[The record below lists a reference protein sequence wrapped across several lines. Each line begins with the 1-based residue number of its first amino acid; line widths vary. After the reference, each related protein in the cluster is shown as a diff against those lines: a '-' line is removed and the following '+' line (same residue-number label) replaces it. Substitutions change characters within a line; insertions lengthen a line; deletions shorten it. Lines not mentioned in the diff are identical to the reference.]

1 MSLPIE
7 ELRRALGSSAERI
20 QGIGSWADLAVLG
33 RANLVAVRDLLAQ
46 SALQAANDGD
56 REAASLAR
64 DAGSLVERPL
74 ARTTETKPV
83 LPRLRRESF
92 RVGEPVHLFVGEW
105 AEDEPWRP
113 ARVTSIE
120 KAFRS
125 EWQRDAARGFYWR
138 VTATLDRAVE
148 GIRLFPF
155 STSEPRAVPSA
166 ELGWWID
173 ARDRERRFLDVY
185 AANAFREWQ
194 PLWCLERRRPVDPR
208 AMRFDDWLWR
218 IDGVVGS
225 PACLT
230 GQP

>member
-7 ELRRALGSSAERI
+7 ELSRALGSSAERI
-20 QGIGSWADLAVLG
+20 QGVVSWSDLDVLG
-33 RANLVAVRDLLAQ
+33 RANLLAVRDLLAE
-46 SALQAANDGD
+46 SALHAANDGD
-56 REAASLAR
+56 REAARLSQEA
-64 DAGSLVERPL
+64 ASLVERSL
-74 ARTTETKPV
+74 ARTTRTKPV

-105 AEDEPWRP
+105 TEDEPWRP

-120 KAFRS
+120 KAFRG
-125 EWQRDAARGFYWR
+125 EWQHDAARGFYWR

-148 GIRLFPF
+148 GTRLFPF

-166 ELGWWID
+166 ELAWWVD

-194 PLWCLERRRPVDPR
+194 PLWCLEGRRPVDPR
-208 AMRFDDWLWR
+208 DMRFDDWLWR
-218 IDGVVGS
+218 IDGAAGS
-225 PACLT
+225 PAAST
-230 GQP
+230 GTQ